1 MNSALKWKLIAGF
14 LLVFL
19 AGGATGVFVSA
30 ATAHR
35 FLFGP
40 HRHGYAAQAMKNRLQ
55 WQLRL
60 TDEQMAKISPIIEK
74 TGTQLEEIRGDT
86 GRRVREAIAERAFA
100 ANGTTATALD
110 ASRTLARAGY
120 GHAGSVAAIMPNAF
134 ATQARS
140 FSCVLPAARAQLTQQ

>member
-14 LLVFL
+14 VLVFL
-19 AGGATGVFVSA
+19 AGGATGIFVSA

-74 TGTQLEEIRGDT
+74 TGAQLEEIRGET
-86 GRRVREAIAERAFA
+86 GRRVREAIAQAHRDIAPILTPEQKERLQQMEQRRRRWMHRGHWHAQDT
-100 ANGTTATALD
+100 GTPE
-110 ASRTLARAGY
+110 AS
-120 GHAGSVAAIMPNAF
+120 P
-134 ATQARS
+134 Q
-140 FSCVLPAARAQLTQQ
+140 